1 MSEDNKKQD
10 NFSFGFKLDDFQQKA
25 VDFID
30 KGKSVVVCAPTGAG
44 KTVIAEHAIIKAI
57 QDNKRIFY
65 TTPLKALSNQ
75 KFNDF
80 SKKYREERVG
90 LLTGDISINRNAQIV
105 VMTTEV
111 YRNMLY
117 GTSLGKIEE
126 NLNNVQYV
134 VLDEVHYMNEERRGT
149 VWEESIIYSP
159 NAIQLIALSAT
170 IANADELT
178 NWINT
183 VHGPTKLV
191 NTDFRPVPLKHYYFP
206 VTPGSKK
213 ILSLFA
219 PGGKLNS
226 KIKASNMQVKKS
238 KKLART
244 EISQKLVNALSDRN
258 MLPAIYFT
266 FSRKGCDENMEACS
280 KLRLL
285 NKFEEKRLMQI
296 IDEYILDNP
305 YIAKSKYLEYLYSG
319 VASHHAGMLP
329 AWKVLVEKLFQQGLI
344 KVVFATETLAA
355 GINMPARSTIISSI
369 SKRSDDGHRLLTASE
384 FLQMSGRA
392 GRRGMDEEGFVTVVG
407 SAHET
412 AEEVAELA
420 SSIANPLE
428 SRFTPGYSM
437 VLNLLQRF
445 DMDETRELI
454 LKSFGYFTSSK
465 RLKPFY
471 EEQARLKDTIDGIEN
486 YKCIYGLTNED
497 VKTYNKLKNT
507 FVEYKKI
514 TSTLRKQAAKTG
526 RKDAPEVLE
535 YELKTKDFLNQSRQF
550 KCHKCKEYKRH
561 IKSLDVLVRFNRRYS
576 KITKLIDYEKDIYW
590 QQFLNLMEVLE
601 EKGFLQDRYP
611 TQAGVMASSIRADN
625 EVYLSDI
632 VLKGVLDDLSP
643 SELASVICAVS
654 TEDIKNTPFNKYYV
668 NGKVRKA
675 FARCD
680 GIGRSVRKL
689 QKQYNVEVPILM
701 NPVFSSLIENWVMG
715 CEWDDLIEGLDI
727 GEGDI
732 VRVFKR
738 TSDLLRQL
746 MILPGVPEHVIQNA
760 EQAFGSINRD
770 PIIEIY

>member
-1 MSEDNKKQD
+1 MNEENKKHD
-10 NFSFGFKLDDFQQKA
+10 DFTFGFKLDDFQQEA
-25 VDFID
+25 ADFID
-30 KGKSVVVCAPTGAG
+30 EGKSVVVCAPTGAG

-57 QDNKRIFY
+57 RDNKRIFY

-80 SKKYREERVG
+80 SQKYREERVG
-90 LLTGDISINRNAQIV
+90 LLTGDISINRSAQIV

-159 NAIQLIALSAT
+159 NDIQLIALSAT
-170 IANADELT
+170 IANADKLT

-183 VHGPTKLV
+183 VHGPTSLV

-206 VTPGSKK
+206 ATQGNKK
-213 ILSLFA
+213 ILPLFS

-226 KIKASNMQVKKS
+226 KIKSSSIHSGRGKKIP
-238 KKLART
+238 RP
-244 EISQKLVNALSDRN
+244 EIAQNLVNSLWGKS

-285 NKFEEKRLMQI
+285 NDFEEKRLMQI

-305 YIAKSKYLEYLYSG
+305 YIARSKYLEYLYSG

-407 SAHET
+407 SIHET
-412 AEEVAELA
+412 PEEVAELA
-420 SSIANPLE
+420 SSTANTLE

-445 DMDETRELI
+445 NMDETRELI

-471 EEQARLKDTIDGIEN
+471 EEQVHLKDTISGIEN
-486 YKCIYGLTNED
+486 YKCVYGLTNED

-507 FVEYKKI
+507 FVEFKKI
-514 TSTLRKQAAKTG
+514 TNTLKKQAAKAG
-526 RKDAPEVLE
+526 RKDAPEIQE
-535 YELKTKDFLNQSRQF
+535 YSLKTKEFLNKARTF
-550 KCHKCKEYKRH
+550 KCHTCKEYKKH
-561 IKSLDVLVRFNRRYS
+561 IKSLDVLSRFYRRYNKVTS
-576 KITKLIDYEKDIYW
+576 LIDYERDIYW

-611 TQAGVMASSIRADN
+611 TESGLMASSVRADN

-632 VLKGVLDDLSP
+632 VLKGILDDLSP

-654 TEDIKNTPFNKYYV
+654 TEDTKNTPYSKYYV
-668 NGKVRKA
+668 SGKVRKA
-675 FARCD
+675 LARCE
-680 GIGRSVRKL
+680 GVGRSLRKL
-689 QKQYNVEVPILM
+689 QKQYNVNIPVLM

-715 CEWDDLIEGLDI
+715 CEWEDLINGLDM

-732 VRVFKR
+732 VRIFKR
-738 TSDLLRQL
+738 TSDVLRQL
-746 MILPGVPEHVIQNA
+746 MIIPGVPKRVIQNA
-760 EQAFGSINRD
+760 ELAFESINRD
-770 PIIEIY
+770 PIIEVY

>member
-1 MSEDNKKQD
+1 MSEDNKKQND
-10 NFSFGFKLDDFQQKA
+10 FSFGFELDDFQQEA
-25 VDFID
+25 VNFID
-30 KGKSVVVCAPTGAG
+30 EGKSVVVCAPTGAG

-90 LLTGDISINRNAQIV
+90 LLTGDISINRMAQIV

-117 GTSLGKIEE
+117 GTSLGKLEE

-159 NAIQLIALSAT
+159 NNIQLIALSAT

-183 VHGPTKLV
+183 VHGPTRLV
-191 NTDFRPVPLKHYYFP
+191 NTDFRPVPLRHYYFS
-206 VTPGSKK
+206 VTQGNKK
-213 ILSLFA
+213 ILPLFS

-226 KIKASNMQVKKS
+226 KIKASNAHVKRGKRVH
-238 KKLART
+238 RT
-244 EISQKLVNALSDRN
+244 EVAQNLVSSLSDKN

-420 SSIANPLE
+420 SSTSNPLE

-445 DMDETRELI
+445 NMDETRELI

-471 EEQARLKDTIDGIEN
+471 EEQERLKDSILGIEN
-486 YKCIYGLTNED
+486 YKCVYGLTNED

-514 TSTLRKQAAKTG
+514 TSTLRKQAAKAG
-526 RKDAPEVLE
+526 RKDAPEVIE
-535 YELKTKDFLNQSRQF
+535 YDMKTKDLLNKSRQF
-550 KCHKCKEYKRH
+550 RCYTCREYKKH
-561 IKSLDVLVRFNRRYS
+561 IKSLDVLTRFHRRYS
-576 KITKLIDYEKDIYW
+576 NITKLIDYEKDIYW

-601 EKGFLQDRYP
+601 EKGFLHDRYP
-611 TQAGVMASSIRADN
+611 TEAGVMASAIRADN

-632 VLKGVLDDLSP
+632 VIKGVLDDLSP
-643 SELASVICAVS
+643 SELASVVCAIS
-654 TEDIKNTPFNKYYV
+654 TEDTKNTPFNKYYV
-668 NGKVRKA
+668 SGKVRKA
-675 FARCD
+675 LARCD
-680 GIGRSVRKL
+680 GIGRSVKKL
-689 QKQYNVEVPILM
+689 QKQYNVDVPILM

-715 CEWDDLIEGLDI
+715 CEWSDLTEGLDI

-738 TSDLLRQL
+738 TSDVLRQL
-746 MILPGVPEHVIQNA
+746 MILPGVSEQVISNA
-760 EQAFGSINRD
+760 ELAFESINRD
-770 PIIEIY
+770 PIIEVY